1 MENNFYNEIKN
12 ILISARNKVYKTA
25 NFAMVEA
32 YWNIGK
38 RIIDEQG
45 GKDTAEYGQGLLQEL
60 SKQMTKDF
68 GKGFTVANL
77 KNMRQFYLTFPN
89 GYALRSELSW
99 THYRSLM
106 RIENEKARNFY
117 LEETV
122 KSNWSTRQLDRQ
134 INIFFYER
142 LLSSQNKEEVSKEIT
157 QLEKSKSPEDIIR
170 DPYVLEF
177 LGLEA
182 NTDFYESDL
191 EQALIS
197 HLQKF
202 LLELGRGFSF
212 VARQKR
218 FTFDGRHF
226 RIDLVFYNYIL
237 KCFVLIDLKIG
248 DLTHQDLGQ
257 MQMYVHYYERE
268 MMNEGD
274 NPPIGIVLCADKSDS
289 IVKYTLPEDEKQIFA
304 SKYKLYLPSEEEL
317 LNELNKEYLT
327 IESYADKEK
336 DKKLK

>member
-1 MENNFYNEIKN
+1 MTK
-12 ILISARNKVYKTA
+12 
-25 NFAMVEA
+25 
-32 YWNIGK
+32 
-38 RIIDEQG
+38 
-45 GKDTAEYGQGLLQEL
+45 QGLLQEL

-106 RIENEKARNFY
+106 RVENEKARNFY

-134 INIFFYER
+134 INSFFYER

-157 QLEKSKSPEDIIR
+157 RLEKSKSPEDIIR

-191 EQALIS
+191 EQALIT

-336 DKKLK
+336 DKKSK

>member
-1 MENNFYNEIKN
+1 
-12 ILISARNKVYKTA
+12 
-25 NFAMVEA
+25 MVEA

-38 RIIDEQG
+38 SIIEEQG
-45 GKDTAEYGQGLLQEL
+45 GNEKAEYGAGLLKEL
-60 SKQMTKDF
+60 SKQMTHDF

-99 THYRSLM
+99 THYRLLM
-106 RIENEKARNFY
+106 RVENDNAREFY
-117 LEETV
+117 MQEAV
-122 KSNWSTRQLDRQ
+122 KSGWSTRQLERQ
-134 INIFFYER
+134 INTFFYER
-142 LLSSQNKEEVSKEIT
+142 LLSSKNKEKVAAEVQTSETAKT
-157 QLEKSKSPEDIIR
+157 PEDIIR

-177 LGLEA
+177 LGL
-182 NTDFYESDL
+182 NPNDDFYESDL
-191 EQALIS
+191 EQALIT

-218 FTFDGRHF
+218 ITFDGRHF
-226 RIDLVFYNYIL
+226 WIDLVFYNYIL
-237 KCFVLIDLKIG
+237 KCFVLIDLKVG

-268 MMNEGD
+268 LMNEGD
-274 NPPIGIVLCADKSDS
+274 NPPIGIVLCADKSES
-289 IVKYTLPEDEKQIFA
+289 VVKYTLPENETQIFA

-317 LNELNKEYLT
+317 LQELRREYRALENEKLEET
-327 IESYADKEK
+327 EST
-336 DKKLK
+336 KLE